1 MISMNRIGQIIA
13 IVGTVCFIWFI
24 WFFIKYGWD
33 TNFVNMTMGIIG
45 SILLTGGTN
54 LMQSSKKGR

>member
-1 MISMNRIGQIIA
+1 MNRIGQIIA
-13 IVGTVCFIWFI
+13 IVGTGCFIWFI

-45 SILLTGGTN
+45 SILVVGGTN